1 MNSRLKSIL
10 TKIFYYIYAF
20 LYFTF
25 AISILM
31 ILGYLFIEKTI
42 DWNGV
47 LILYGILIP
56 ALLIFRII
64 SSKLKKKNAG

>member
-1 MNSRLKSIL
+1 MNSRLKYIL
-10 TKIFYYIYAF
+10 TKIFYYVYAF
-20 LYFTF
+20 LYFSF

-31 ILGYLFIEKTI
+31 LLGYLFVEKTI
-42 DWNGV
+42 NWNGV

-64 SSKLKKKNAG
+64 SGKLKNVG